1 MNRTEQ
7 TASCPQ
13 SCSSRAGPQ
22 GQTHQRPT
30 QSSACKGGWPLSSS
44 RAPDAGAPP
53 CETLAS
59 VRRGPGQGSL
69 VNPDALG
76 PVPSEN
82 VHPPRTFM
90 QGMASS
96 TAAVGGIPMHPYARG
111 LGHALTTPA
120 AVGRQGHV
128 LWCEGSPRLTSRDPL
143 TLHSLGRGLRAPAG
157 PGRPVLTPKHI
168 RSKS

>member
-22 GQTHQRPT
+22 GRTHQRTT
-30 QSSACKGGWPLSSS
+30 QSSTCKGGWPLSGGQ
-44 RAPDAGAPP
+44 APDAGAPP

-59 VRRGPGQGSL
+59 IRRGPGQGSL
-69 VNPDALG
+69 VNPDTLG

-82 VHPPRTFM
+82 VHAGRGR
-90 QGMASS
+90 QHCRCGR
-96 TAAVGGIPMHPYARG
+96 IPMRPYVRG

-120 AVGRQGHV
+120 AMGRQGHV

-157 PGRPVLTPKHI
+157 PGRPVLTRKHI